1 MATKTQVN
9 TDSAQTLSGKTLTQP
24 LINGG
29 TCGADPLLPLGIC
42 TKQFAE
48 AVAAAIFPTGVQ
60 APYGGSVAPSGFL
73 ICDGAAVSRTTYAA
87 LFAVCGTTYGAG
99 DGSTTF
105 NVPDK
110 RSRGSIGSGQGVG
123 LTNRVR
129 GARFGVENETAPLPA
144 HTHTYTAPG
153 GLVFNS
159 AGGAQPMVQS
169 ITAGA
174 ITGSTGPGGT
184 HNNMQPSE
192 VDTWIIK
199 T

>member
-42 TKQFAE
+42 TKQFVE

-60 APYGGSVAPSGFL
+60 VPYGGSVAPAGFL
-73 ICDGAAVSRTTYAA
+73 LCDGSAVSRITWAN
-87 LFAVCGTTYGAG
+87 LFSVCGTTYGAG

-105 NVPDK
+105 NIPDK
-110 RSRGSIGSGQGVG
+110 RGRGSIGSGTGIG
-123 LTNRVR
+123 LSARTR
-129 GARFGVENETAPLPA
+129 GAKFGAENETAPLPP
-144 HTHTYTAPG
+144 HTHTYTSPG
-153 GLVFNS
+153 GVVNNG
-159 AGGAQPMVQS
+159 AGGGQPVVISQS
-169 ITAGA
+169 TQN
-174 ITGSTGPGGT
+174 TGSTGTGGT